1 MKAALAPLDG
11 AAHRKSSPLAR
22 FSRDVGFHRAKPVV
36 SEPFLQSVFGRL
48 FTHFGERDFST
59 CAVVERYVANI
70 SLVMADLS
78 LTSIVC
84 HTPNPVAADVA
95 GETVLMSLE
104 RSRCYGLGGIG
115 SEIWSKLVSPV
126 RVADLVEEFSGR
138 YEAPPGVIE
147 RDVLQ
152 LLTQLADEGLI
163 KIC

>member
-1 MKAALAPLDG
+1 MDLNLA
-11 AAHRKSSPLAR
+11 
-22 FSRDVGFHRAKPVV
+22 
-36 SEPFLQSVFGRL
+36 SV
-48 FTHFGERDFST
+48 
-59 CAVVERYVANI
+59 
-70 SLVMADLS
+70 
-78 LTSIVC
+78 VC

-126 RVADLVEEFSGR
+126 RVGDLVVEMSEN

-152 LLTQLADEGLI
+152 LLAQLADEGLI
-163 KIC
+163 QIS

>member
-1 MKAALAPLDG
+1 MTELNLA
-11 AAHRKSSPLAR
+11 
-22 FSRDVGFHRAKPVV
+22 
-36 SEPFLQSVFGRL
+36 
-48 FTHFGERDFST
+48 
-59 CAVVERYVANI
+59 
-70 SLVMADLS
+70 
-78 LTSIVC
+78 SIVC

-115 SEIWSKLVSPV
+115 SEIWSRLVSPV